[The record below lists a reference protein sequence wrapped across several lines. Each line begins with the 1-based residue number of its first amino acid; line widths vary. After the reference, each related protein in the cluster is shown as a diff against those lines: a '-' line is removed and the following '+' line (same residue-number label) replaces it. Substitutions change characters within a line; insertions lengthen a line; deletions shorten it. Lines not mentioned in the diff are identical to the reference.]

1 MVSGGGG
8 WGSVGNWAVPRG
20 WGRAVSPSTKT
31 LEWDTVPSPRLCPY
45 AVTRGPWSQ
54 AVIENDGGLG
64 THRGA
69 SEASRAG
76 GTRLTTVSLEE
87 KEAD

>member
-1 MVSGGGG
+1 MMKNE
-8 WGSVGNWAVPRG
+8 GS
-20 WGRAVSPSTKT
+20 
-31 LEWDTVPSPRLCPY
+31 LD
-45 AVTRGPWSQ
+45 
-54 AVIENDGGLG
+54 

-87 KEAD
+87 KEANWRDALTWGRWAGHTRGTDEKEGPGIAFSRDQGVGAKVEEG

>member
-1 MVSGGGG
+1 MGQREELGGSTGLGKGG
-8 WGSVGNWAVPRG
+8 KSRHKDAG
-20 WGRAVSPSTKT
+20 
-31 LEWDTVPSPRLCPY
+31 DTIPSPRLCPY
-45 AVTRGPWSQ
+45 AVTRGPGSQ